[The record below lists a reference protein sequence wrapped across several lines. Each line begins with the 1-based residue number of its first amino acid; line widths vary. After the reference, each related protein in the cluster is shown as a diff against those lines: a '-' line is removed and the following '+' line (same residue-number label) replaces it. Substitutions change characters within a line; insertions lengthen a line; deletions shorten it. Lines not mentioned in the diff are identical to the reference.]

1 MVVEIVQTLTEWVT
15 AFVDLV
21 VLVMTSLTEIFW
33 DSAANTGSGA
43 LTLPGVLA
51 LMATAIGL
59 IYLGLRFILQ
69 LFPGAHQL

>member
-1 MVVEIVQTLTEWVT
+1 MVVAIVSTLTEWVT
-15 AFVDLV
+15 AFIDLI
-21 VLVMTSLTEIFW
+21 VLVFTSLTDVFW
-33 DSAANTGSGA
+33 DATETT

-51 LMATAIGL
+51 LMATAVGL

>member
-15 AFVDLV
+15 AFVDLI
-21 VLVMTSLTEIFW
+21 VLVMTSLTDIFW
-33 DSAANTGSGA
+33 DATASA

>member
-1 MVVEIVQTLTEWVT
+1 MVAEIVSTLTEWVT

-21 VLVMTSLTEIFW
+21 VLVMTSLTDIFW
-33 DSAANTGSGA
+33 DGTA

>member
-1 MVVEIVQTLTEWVT
+1 MVTAIVNTLTSWVT

-21 VLVMTSLTEIFW
+21 VLVMTSLTDIFW
-33 DSAANTGSGA
+33 DAAASEGAGA
-43 LTLPGVLA
+43 LTLPGTLA

>member
-1 MVVEIVQTLTEWVT
+1 MVSAIVSTLTEWVT
-15 AFVDLV
+15 AFVDLII
-21 VLVMTSLTEIFW
+21 LVFTSLTDIFW
-33 DSAANTGSGA
+33 DKTADA

-51 LMATAIGL
+51 LMATAVGL